1 LIIDVEL
8 ESLSSGKTMNG
19 ATVERTFISLGKFF
33 FKYRNGLF
41 PAVYLCLVLITRPG
55 LFLGDAQL
63 DKYACALGAL
73 LALSGQAFRMLVIG
87 LAYIIRGGK
96 SGKVYAESLVQT
108 GIYAHTRNPMYVGN
122 YLILV
127 GLVLLY
133 GSLWGYVIVLPFFT
147 LVYYAIVKNEE
158 SYLKEKFGRE
168 YAEYGNKVNRF
179 IPNLS
184 GIKHTLRMH
193 DYDWGK
199 AISKDYGTI
208 AFVLIGIL
216 SLLIWKDVTIFG
228 YEHKQSEIEILT
240 LMFIPVFLFYG
251 IARYLKKTGRLVK
264 QKPA

>member
-1 LIIDVEL
+1 MEKIFVD
-8 ESLSSGKTMNG
+8 
-19 ATVERTFISLGKFF
+19 LGRFF

-41 PAVYLCLVLITRPG
+41 PVVYLCLVLVTRPG
-55 LFLGDAQL
+55 MFVGDAQL
-63 DKYACALGAL
+63 DKYVCVFGAL

-96 SGKVYAESLVQT
+96 GGKVYAESLVQT
-108 GIYAHTRNPMYVGN
+108 GIYAHSRNPMYVGN
-122 YLILV
+122 YLILS

-158 SYLKEKFGRE
+158 SYLKEKFGDE
-168 YAEYGNKVNRF
+168 YASYERKVNRF
-179 IPNLS
+179 IPNLR
-184 GIKHTLRMH
+184 GLARTLKMH
-193 DYDWGK
+193 DYDWQK

-208 AFVLIGIL
+208 TFVLVGIIAL
-216 SLLIWKDVTIFG
+216 VIWKDVTIFG
-228 YEHKQSEIEILT
+228 YQNKHDEIQILT
-240 LMFIPVFLFYG
+240 LMFIPTFIFYG